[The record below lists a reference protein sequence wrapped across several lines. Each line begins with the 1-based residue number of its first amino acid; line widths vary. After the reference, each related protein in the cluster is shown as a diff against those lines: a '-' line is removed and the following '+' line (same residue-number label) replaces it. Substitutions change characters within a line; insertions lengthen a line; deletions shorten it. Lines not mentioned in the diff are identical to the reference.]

1 MGKVYKLNID
11 KSLAYQV
18 LEYAGWHK
26 GKKVD
31 IKIILVKY
39 INERDIIYGLYLF
52 FFFFLVNATKEEK
65 NKIIR

>member
-1 MGKVYKLNID
+1 MGKVYKLNSD

-31 IKIILVKY
+31 IEKIEKY
-39 INERDIIYGLYLF
+39 YKENNIY
-52 FFFFLVNATKEEK
+52 
-65 NKIIR
+65 